1 MNPELILVAASV
13 HTMNGANGRP
23 VRAVAIEDGRIA
35 AVGGPRDVR
44 DWRTART
51 EVLDLG
57 DAVLAPGL
65 TDGHIH
71 PIHGMAMAGGVDLSA
86 VETVDELRARLA
98 AAASRQAPDDWVLAW
113 GLDPNVFGDQPLRA
127 GVFEDVLG
135 GRPAFV
141 RLFDGHSALA
151 SERALASAGIT
162 GPRRFAQRAE
172 IACDERGRPTGLLL
186 EFAAM
191 EPVLSVLPAEPVA
204 ARARRLLAL
213 LAEMAAVGLTGGH
226 VMDFEDDAAAVLAA
240 AEDAGDLPVR
250 LRFAPWCVPGVSH
263 DGLAELV
270 AAQGTGGRRWRVG
283 GVKFMI
289 DGTIDNGT
297 AWLEH
302 PDVHGESTAPLWPDP
317 GDYAHA
323 VHHLAAAGVPTAT
336 HAIGDAAVRT
346 VLDVLARA
354 PQPTTA
360 PGPHRVEH
368 IETLPSALVGEFRR
382 LGVVASMQP
391 THCTHYTRADHSD
404 NWSRRLGRRRAERA
418 FRCRDLRAAGV
429 TLALGSDWPVAPF
442 DPRGVLADAQLRRP
456 AGRPDV
462 TPVLPAQGLTARMA
476 LEGYTSHAAR
486 AAGEHGLAGVIRPG
500 ARADLTAF
508 IVDPLRAD
516 PDDLA
521 HAPIALTL
529 VDGRITHRAA

>member
-1 MNPELILVAASV
+1 MNPELILVAGAV
-13 HTMNGANGRP
+13 HTMNGENGRPP
-23 VRAVAIEDGRIA
+23 VRAVAVEDGRIA
-35 AVGGPRDVR
+35 AVGGARDVR
-44 DWRTART
+44 EWRTART

-57 DAVLAPGL
+57 DAVLTPGL

-71 PIHGMAMAGGVDLSA
+71 PIHGMAMAGGADLSS
-86 VETVDELRARLA
+86 VKTVDELRTHLGA
-98 AAASRQAPDDWVLAW
+98 AAEGQAPDGWVLAW
-113 GLDPNVFGDQPLRA
+113 GLDPNVFGDRPPRA

-141 RLFDGHSALA
+141 RLFDGHSGLA
-151 SERALASAGIT
+151 SSRALARAGIT

-172 IACDERGRPTGLLL
+172 IACDAEGRPTGLLL

-191 EPVLSVLPAEPVA
+191 EPVLSVLPTEPVA
-204 ARARRLLAL
+204 ARAQRLLRL

-250 LRFAPWCVPGVSH
+250 LRFAPWCVPGVCR

-297 AWLEH
+297 AWLDQ
-302 PDVHGESTAPLWPDP
+302 PDAHGESTAPLWPDP

-323 VHHLAAAGVPTAT
+323 VHRLAATGVQTAT

-354 PQPTTA
+354 PHA
-360 PGPHRVEH
+360 PGRAPHRVEH
-368 IETLPSALVGEFRR
+368 IETLPSTLVGEFRR

-404 NWSRRLGRRRAERA
+404 NWSRRLGRRRAQRA
-418 FRCRDLRAAGV
+418 FRCRDLRTAGV

-462 TPVLPAQGLTARMA
+462 TPVLPSQGLTARMA

-508 IVDPLRAD
+508 TVDPLRAD